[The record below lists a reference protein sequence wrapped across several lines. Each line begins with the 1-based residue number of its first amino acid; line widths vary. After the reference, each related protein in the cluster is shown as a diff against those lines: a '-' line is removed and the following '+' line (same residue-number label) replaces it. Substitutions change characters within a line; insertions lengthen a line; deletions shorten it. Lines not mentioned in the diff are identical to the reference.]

1 VNGASSPRLAPET
14 RRRTIVL
21 VWAERHRGTRS
32 AWLAESLG
40 VGEPRYLA
48 STSGRG
54 WGAAWR
60 KYPAQAFATIRLLRR
75 ERPRLIIVQSPP
87 SFASWVAAFHAR
99 ATGALLVIDAH
110 SDAFERWIWTSPRWI
125 TAFVARTALATI
137 VTNRHWAERVRSWG
151 GVAKV
156 VSSIPT
162 TFPPGVPPELG
173 PGTHVAVV
181 NTWAPDEPLDAVLA
195 AAPMVPDAT
204 FHVTGRDDRVANLP
218 GPIPANVRF
227 TGFLPEDRYHGLL
240 RTADVVVCLTTR
252 NHTMQNG
259 ASEALSHGTPIV
271 TSDWQVLRE
280 YFAKGTAHVDNSPSG
295 IAAGIRS
302 VLDDLAAYRSA
313 VDELRAE
320 RLRDWVAARSDL
332 IDTIN
337 DRVAGR
343 TQRGR
348 APDLEENG

>member
-1 VNGASSPRLAPET
+1 VNVARSSELHLEI
-14 RRRTIVL
+14 RRRTVVL

-40 VGEPRYLA
+40 VGPPRYLA
-48 STSGRG
+48 PTSGRG

-60 KYPAQAFATIRLLRR
+60 KYPAQAYATLRLLRR
-75 ERPRLIIVQSPP
+75 ERPRLIVVQSPP
-87 SFASWVAAFHAR
+87 SFAAWVTAFYAR
-99 ATGALLVIDAH
+99 ASGAVLVIDAH
-110 SDAFERWIWTSPRWI
+110 SDAFERWIWMSPRFI
-125 TAFVARTALATI
+125 TAAVARTALATL

-162 TFPPGVPPELG
+162 TFAPGVAPDLG
-173 PGTHVAVV
+173 AGPHVAVV
-181 NTWAPDEPLDAVLA
+181 NTWAPDEPLDALLA
-195 AAPMVPDAT
+195 AAALVPEAT
-204 FHVTGRDDRVANLP
+204 FHVTGRDDRVANLA

-252 NHTMQNG
+252 DHTMQNG

-271 TSDWQVLRE
+271 TSDWEVLRD
-280 YFAKGTAHVDNSPSG
+280 YFAKGTAHVDNSPPR
-295 IAAGIRS
+295 IAAGIRA
-302 VLDDLAAYRSA
+302 VLDDLPAHRTA

-320 RLRDWVAARSDL
+320 RLSDWVAARSDL
-332 IDTIN
+332 IDMIN
-337 DRVAGR
+337 DRVDGR
-343 TQRGR
+343 TERGR
-348 APDLEENG
+348 MPDLEENG